1 MEKEKQ
7 VCLSPRLQLLADLVP
22 QESCIAD
29 IGTDHGYLPLWL
41 IQQNKIFSAIACDV
55 REGPL
60 DHARRSAV
68 QYGVKEKLSFRLGN
82 GLSCIQPQEVDTIII
97 AGMGGETI
105 LSILGAAP
113 WVNAPAYRVLLQPM
127 TKAEVLR
134 PWLAEQGYRFVEEH
148 LVYENH
154 TYFPV
159 MVVSGGNTPETLTA
173 GQCWGGVS
181 LLHDPLQG
189 KALEMLLRHLSAAL
203 TGLMQSNHPEN
214 RAKARTQHALI
225 AQLQQMKEEWHRA
238 NDKRN

>member
-1 MEKEKQ
+1 M
-7 VCLSPRLQLLADLVP
+7 
-22 QESCIAD
+22 
-29 IGTDHGYLPLWL
+29 
-41 IQQNKIFSAIACDV
+41 
-55 REGPL
+55 
-60 DHARRSAV
+60 
-68 QYGVKEKLSFRLGN
+68 
-82 GLSCIQPQEVDTIII
+82 
-97 AGMGGETI
+97 
-105 LSILGAAP
+105 
-113 WVNAPAYRVLLQPM
+113 
-127 TKAEVLR
+127 
-134 PWLAEQGYRFVEEH
+134 
-148 LVYENH
+148 YENH

-214 RAKARTQHALI
+214 RAKARAQHALI